1 VVNELVKHLG
11 AARRRDFKREYG
23 TYLQRSGLPIK
34 PWPIL
39 GGAEVDLSH
48 LHEQVKRRG
57 GYDSVGRNRQWME
70 MVRGMG
76 VPLANIKSAMS
87 TQLRELY
94 VKHLLVRSPP
104 SPRRRHLHTSTAVRR
119 TALRCAPV
127 HLPQLRPADAGERRR
142 VWRMMIL
149 AGVRGV
155 RGVTRK
161 GQGGAGRAG
170 RLRGQ

>member
-1 VVNELVKHLG
+1 MQAQRLTLPGTCVGQVVNELVKHLG
-11 AARRRDFKREYG
+11 ATRRRDFKREYG
-23 TYLQRSGLPIK
+23 TYLQRSGLPRK

-57 GYDSVGRNRQWME
+57 GYDTVGRNRQWME

-94 VKHLLVRSPP
+94 VKHLLVRPPVAQLQPLPRGRP
-104 SPRRRHLHTSTAVRR
+104 SPTPAT
-119 TALRCAPV
+119 LR
-127 HLPQLRPADAGERRR
+127 
-142 VWRMMIL
+142 
-149 AGVRGV
+149 
-155 RGVTRK
+155 
-161 GQGGAGRAG
+161 
-170 RLRGQ
+170 